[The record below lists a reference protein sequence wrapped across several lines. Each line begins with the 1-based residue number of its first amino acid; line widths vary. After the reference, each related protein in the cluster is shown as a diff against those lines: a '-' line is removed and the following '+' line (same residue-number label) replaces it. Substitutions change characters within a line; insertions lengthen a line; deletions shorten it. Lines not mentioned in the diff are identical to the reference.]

1 MKNALTLIIYPRKP
15 IRTRTKKYQG
25 DVNMIV
31 MADDAMVD
39 NSYNN
44 ETEIKKTELR
54 KYKYLNEKIG
64 KNIYNLN
71 INLKEIGEPIRV
83 EKIIEDG
90 KIVNKDVQEMFNLS
104 HSSAFDEIKKL
115 LDREV
120 IKSECKG
127 RSTHYVLVT

>member
-54 KYKYLNEKIG
+54 KYKYLNEKLV
-64 KNIYNLN
+64 KT
-71 INLKEIGEPIRV
+71 
-83 EKIIEDG
+83 
-90 KIVNKDVQEMFNLS
+90 
-104 HSSAFDEIKKL
+104 
-115 LDREV
+115 
-120 IKSECKG
+120 
-127 RSTHYVLVT
+127 STISI